1 AVALQF
7 SVRDPRVTSTIIGM
21 TRPERIDQ
29 TVELASLVIP
39 DQLWRDI
46 ASVAFDAEDPEASR
60 WK

>member
-1 AVALQF
+1 L
-7 SVRDPRVTSTIIGM
+7 
-21 TRPERIDQ
+21 
-29 TVELASLVIP
+29 IP